1 MSDVIYFVQEIL
13 FEWDSHKALTNVR
26 KHGLSFELAC
36 EAFFDPMLY
45 VLDEDEYLADELR
58 EKVIGMTRDWRLLY
72 VVYVM
77 REDRIRLISARETTP
92 AERMLY
98 ETQ

>member
-1 MSDVIYFVQEIL
+1 MTGDVNLITGIQTFTESWLHYL
-13 FEWDSHKALTNVR
+13 
-26 KHGLSFELAC
+26 ELAC

-58 EKVIGMTRDWRLLY
+58 EKVIGLTRDWRLLY